1 MSGSRAVL
9 VPEGLAGQ
17 RADAGIA
24 RLLGLS
30 RSKVA
35 ALLADEGATMDG
47 EVLTKS
53 SVLVEGAM
61 LDIQMPAPPAEPRIV
76 PTQIDNMPIVFDD
89 DDVVVVSKPVGVA
102 AHSSPGWEGPT
113 VVGGL
118 AAAGYRI
125 STSGIHE
132 RQGIVQRL
140 DVGTSGLMMVAKS
153 ELSYSVLKD
162 AFRKRAVHK
171 VYETVVQGLPDPS
184 SGTIEAPIGRHPKH
198 DGRMAVT
205 RQGKP
210 SVTHYEL
217 MEAYRVASRLRVQ
230 LETGRTHQIRV
241 HMQAVKHPCVGDP
254 MYGGDPVLARKL
266 GLDRQWLHAVTL
278 GFEHPRTGEWL
289 QFDDELPAD
298 LQHAVDVLAAMGG

>member
-1 MSGSRAVL
+1 MSHSRAVL

-17 RADAGIA
+17 RADTGIA

-30 RSKVA
+30 RSKVVS
-35 ALLADEGATMDG
+35 LLAQDGATMDG
-47 EVLTKS
+47 ELLTKS

-61 LDIQMPAPPAEPRIV
+61 LDIQMPAPPAEPTIV

-89 DDVVVVSKPVGVA
+89 DHVVVVSKPVGVA

-132 RQGIVQRL
+132 RQGIVHRL

-162 AFRKRAVHK
+162 AFRKRSVHK

-198 DGRMAVT
+198 DGRMAVI

-217 MEAYRVASRLRVQ
+217 LEAYRVASRLRVQ

-266 GLDRQWLHAVTL
+266 GMDRQWLHAVTL
-278 GFEHPRTGEWL
+278 GFEHPRTGEWM
-289 QFDDELPAD
+289 QFDDELPED